1 MKLIV
6 GSLNRTKIN
15 AVKTVFP
22 NAIVKG
28 VDVPSQVSAQ
38 PIGDDETRQGA
49 INRAV
54 AAKEMERGVCGIGL
68 EGGVMVIG
76 EELYVCN
83 WGALVTDQ
91 GKVFTAGGARIRLP
105 NQFKE
110 EISSGKELSEVMDNY
125 TKKENIRFHEG
136 AIGIFTNG
144 HLLREEMFA
153 QVVMLLRGQLEY
165 WELNGK

>member
-15 AVKTVFP
+15 AVKNIFP
-22 NAIVKG
+22 NASVIG

-54 AAKEMERGVCGIGL
+54 AANEIETGVCGIGL
-68 EGGVMVIG
+68 EGGVMVIE

-83 WGALVTDQ
+83 WGALVTEQ
-91 GKVFTAGGARIRLP
+91 GKLYTASGARIRLP
-105 NQFKE
+105 NQFKS
-110 EISSGKELSEVMDNY
+110 EISSGKELSEVMDSY
-125 TKKENIRFHEG
+125 TQKENIRFHEG
-136 AIGIFTNG
+136 AVGIFTNG

-165 WELNGK
+165 WESIGK